1 MSKGASEKDSTLAAL
16 LRDKPKRGRP
26 RREVSRD
33 NVYIELS
40 AEQKQL
46 ISDLVDDLPESFV
59 RADVADLAIMVLAA
73 RLESLRRAVAGRT
86 REIPEGITD
95 LDSLYL
101 LWDLPSPEVGATMR
115 WTSIRLSP
123 QQAIEL
129 GRAHGT
135 LNVLF
140 GVTRS
145 EVFGLALAL
154 LAQFAQTGAPF
165 DDVSSLLEMKEAISD
180 LYL

>member
-1 MSKGASEKDSTLAAL
+1 MSKGSSDKDSTLAAL

-26 RREVSRD
+26 RREVSRES
-33 NVYIELS
+33 VYIELS
-40 AEQKQL
+40 EEQKER
-46 ISDLVDDLPESFV
+46 ISQIAERLPEVFA
-59 RADVADLAIMVLAA
+59 RADIADLAIMVLAA
-73 RLESLRRAVAGRT
+73 RLEALRRAVAGRT

-101 LWDLPSPEVGATMR
+101 LWDLPSPEEDTDPR
-115 WTSIRLSP
+115 WTSVRVSP
-123 QQAIEL
+123 QQAIDL

-140 GVTRS
+140 GATRS
-145 EVFGLALAL
+145 EVFGLGLSL
-154 LAQFAQTGAPF
+154 LENFINLDLT
-165 DDVSSLLEMKEAISD
+165 DREVSSLLEMKERIGD

>member
-1 MSKGASEKDSTLAAL
+1 MSKGSTDKDSTLAAL

-26 RREVSRD
+26 RREVSRES
-33 NVYIELS
+33 VYIELS
-40 AEQKQL
+40 EEQKERM
-46 ISDLVDDLPESFV
+46 SDMAGQLPEAFA
-59 RADVADLAIMVLAA
+59 RADIADLAIMVLAA
-73 RLESLRRAVAGRT
+73 RLEALRRAVAGRT

-101 LWDLPSPEVGATMR
+101 LWDLPSPEDESEAS
-115 WTSIRLSP
+115 WTSVRVSP
-123 QQAIEL
+123 QQAIDL

-140 GVTRS
+140 GATRS
-145 EVFGLALAL
+145 EVFGLGLSLLDYFVEHDLAGGE
-154 LAQFAQTGAPF
+154 AA
-165 DDVSSLLEMKEAISD
+165 SLLEMKEQITD

>member
-1 MSKGASEKDSTLAAL
+1 MSKSGSDKDSTLAAL
-16 LRDKPKRGRP
+16 LRDRPKRGRP

-40 AEQKQL
+40 KTQKRQ
-46 ISDLVDDLPESFV
+46 ISDVASRLPDDFV

-101 LWDLPSPEVGATMR
+101 LWDLRPPEHGEEKR
-115 WTSIRLSP
+115 WTSVRVSP

-129 GRAHGT
+129 GRVRGT
-135 LNVLF
+135 LNALF
-140 GVTRS
+140 GATRS
-145 EVFGLALAL
+145 EVFGLALSL
-154 LAQFAQTGAPF
+154 LVCFVDNDLP
-165 DDVSSLLEMKEAISD
+165 DEEISSLLEMKEVIGD

>member
-1 MSKGASEKDSTLAAL
+1 MSKTGSDKDSTLAAL
-16 LRDKPKRGRP
+16 LRDRPKRGRP
-26 RREVSRD
+26 RREISRD

-40 AEQKQL
+40 KAQKRQV
-46 ISDLVDDLPESFV
+46 SDVAKRLPESFV

-101 LWDLPSPEVGATMR
+101 LWDLQPPEHGEKKR
-115 WTSIRLSP
+115 WTSIRVSP

-129 GRAHGT
+129 GRVRGT
-135 LNVLF
+135 LNALF
-140 GVTRS
+140 GATRS

-154 LAQFAQTGAPF
+154 LAYFVENDLPDEEIT
-165 DDVSSLLEMKEAISD
+165 SLLEMREVITD